1 MIFESEKL
9 IFFVINIIIIYVY
22 VRRLSIGK
30 KTRRLKALARYWS
43 PTFRKTVNSS
53 NEKERERKRGERP
66 LLRFERRLLSALLH
80 ARIHLVAR
88 RVSKSVVSLNYSWR
102 VFFSATA
109 DHRPPSTQGEG
120 RGEGDFSLRRLRDE
134 YETHVAGEK

>member
-43 PTFRKTVNSS
+43 PTSRKTVNSS
-53 NEKERERKRGERP
+53 NEKERERKRGGRP

-120 RGEGDFSLRRLRDE
+120 REEGDFSLRRLRDE